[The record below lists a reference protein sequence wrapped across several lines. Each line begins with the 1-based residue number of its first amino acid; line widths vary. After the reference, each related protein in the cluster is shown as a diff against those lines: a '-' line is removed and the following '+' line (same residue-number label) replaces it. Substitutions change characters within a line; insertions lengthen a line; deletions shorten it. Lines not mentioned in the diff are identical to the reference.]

1 MRNAIVQL
9 PNRRTAGEHRQVL
22 RAAIRQVE
30 RADMYLA
37 AVMHMDLD
45 DRATESTLRRL
56 RKDLDALRRHL
67 SEQRARAG
75 G

>member
-9 PNRRTAGEHRQVL
+9 PEQRTTGERRQVL

-30 RADMYLA
+30 RAEIYLA
-37 AVMHMDLD
+37 AVAHMDLD
-45 DRATESTLRRL
+45 DRAVERTLRQL
-56 RKDLDALRRHL
+56 RADLDALRRHL
-67 SEQRARAG
+67 GEQRARAG